1 MMVGGTKKNN
11 SGSLL
16 CDTASRHLC
25 VCGSFSQEPI
35 APHDAVTHGAEG
47 TSKHV
52 PKMLSAISHPVTI
65 SFRFI
70 LYILSAGGCKLL
82 NGRRRGKNTLG
93 TPLFSLSHAFMIY
106 LYIRYQM
113 FEPAVWQG
121 GTATRKSLR
130 FWFPM
135 HPGRPGVRGVL
146 RRGRGRDGQLHP
158 SGDLLRRH
166 HRRPAGLQHPQ
177 DGGVFRPVRGVV
189 CLAHIKVFA
198 GGNPQ

>member
-1 MMVGGTKKNN
+1 MQ
-11 SGSLL
+11 
-16 CDTASRHLC
+16 SR
-25 VCGSFSQEPI
+25 
-35 APHDAVTHGAEG
+35 T
-47 TSKHV
+47 
-52 PKMLSAISHPVTI
+52 
-65 SFRFI
+65 
-70 LYILSAGGCKLL
+70 
-82 NGRRRGKNTLG
+82 GRREPRTTFRRVSQQSVTLHGQFQIYLIDPQYRWLQTVKWSVKEKNTLE
-93 TPLFSLSHAFMIY
+93 TPLFSVSHAFMIY
-106 LYIRYQM
+106 LFIRYQK

-121 GTATRKSLR
+121 GMATTKSLR

-189 CLAHIKVFA
+189 FLAHIKGFA
-198 GGNPQ
+198 SGNPQGFFHAIGVVFEPSQALD